1 MSAKLST
8 TAKCTRIWMI
18 AVIVMFLALGLMR
31 VPAMNL
37 ETSKLVILILGV
49 NCLAVASLAGIAL
62 SPMSPT
68 KPQEICEDV

>member
-18 AVIVMFLALGLMR
+18 AVIVMFLALMR

-37 ETSKLVILILGV
+37 ETSKLVILMLGV
-49 NCLAVASLAGIAL
+49 NCRAGASLAGIAL
-62 SPMSPT
+62 SPMMPT
-68 KPQEICEDV
+68 EPQEIFEDA

>member
-18 AVIVMFLALGLMR
+18 SVIVMFLALMR

-68 KPQEICEDV
+68 EPQEICEDA

>member
-18 AVIVMFLALGLMR
+18 SVIVMFLALMR

-62 SPMSPT
+62 APMSPT